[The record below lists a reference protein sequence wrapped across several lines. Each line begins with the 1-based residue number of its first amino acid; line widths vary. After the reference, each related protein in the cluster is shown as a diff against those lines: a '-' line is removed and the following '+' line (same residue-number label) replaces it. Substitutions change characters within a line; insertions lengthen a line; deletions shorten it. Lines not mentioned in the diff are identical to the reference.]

1 MIFYNA
7 ARPPALRTSLRSA
20 FAKVVVTE
28 YKFWV
33 DFQGLMYFDD
43 PEAHRNPRNQIR
55 DRKFIQKFYDSLR
68 ENDGEHA

>member
-1 MIFYNA
+1 MIFYNT
-7 ARPPALRTSLRSA
+7 ARQPTLSRSVRYS

-43 PEAHRNPRNQIR
+43 PEALRNPRNQIR
-55 DRKFIQKFYDSLR
+55 DRKFIDKFYDSLR
-68 ENDGEHA
+68 ENDGEHV

>member
-7 ARPPALRTSLRSA
+7 ARPAALRRFLRCG

-43 PEAHRNPRNQIR
+43 TEALRNPRNQIR
-55 DRKFIQKFYDSLR
+55 DRKFIEKFYDSLR